1 MGKQD
6 ISTADIISEMMDAIG
21 DYPEPSRE
29 EGWIS
34 FRELLDSAIGLTENM
49 LRDRVQQMVS
59 TGKWEGKKWGRWMYY
74 RVKK

>member
-1 MGKQD
+1 MELKVD
-6 ISTADIISEMMDAIG
+6 MDSMIAEMLDAI
-21 DYPEPSRE
+21 DDCAEPLRE
-29 EGWIS
+29 EGWVS
-34 FRELLDSAIGLTENM
+34 FRELSDSAIGLSENM

>member
-1 MGKQD
+1 MAKQD
-6 ISTADIISEMMDAIG
+6 ISTADIITEMLDAI
-21 DYPEPSRE
+21 DDCVEPSGE

-34 FRELLDSAIGLTENM
+34 FRELSDSAIGLSENM